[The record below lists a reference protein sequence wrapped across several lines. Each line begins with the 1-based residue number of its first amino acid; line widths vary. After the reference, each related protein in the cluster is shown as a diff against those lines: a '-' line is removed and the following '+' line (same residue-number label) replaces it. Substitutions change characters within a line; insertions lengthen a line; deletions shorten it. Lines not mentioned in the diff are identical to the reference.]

1 MTDINDIHPGDIV
14 IVSRQQQVARMDVL
28 TYGGGLLTTAE
39 GRTYC
44 IEGDPEGKYKWSVE
58 KVTPARI
65 SVRNKDLKK
74 GDKVRLTQGNKVK
87 IGTVASLGLAAV
99 TLVDDIGYY
108 WNSAESHHDFVNKN
122 NMWDIELIKE
132 ETMGTEIK
140 EEKITRY
147 EDLKPGDV
155 LRITREVTVTSAGGW
170 DGIRTKDGRQYRIA
184 AADRSLPGFEVVRLT
199 KVNPHP
205 ANWPPQN
212 GDVWEKSGNIFHVH
226 MSGYSGTLR
235 AYSEGGTEFTVSV
248 LDCQDFKLVYRKGND
263 LR

>member
-1 MTDINDIHPGDIV
+1 
-14 IVSRQQQVARMDVL
+14 
-28 TYGGGLLTTAE
+28 
-39 GRTYC
+39 
-44 IEGDPEGKYKWSVE
+44 
-58 KVTPARI
+58 
-65 SVRNKDLKK
+65 
-74 GDKVRLTQGNKVK
+74 
-87 IGTVASLGLAAV
+87 
-99 TLVDDIGYY
+99 VDGIGYY

-132 ETMGTEIK
+132 ETMGTEIR

-205 ANWPPQN
+205 ANWPPQKS
-212 GDVWEKSGNIFHVH
+212 DVWTKGGTTYHIHNN
-226 MSGYSGTLR
+226 GYISATR
-235 AYSEGGTEFTVSV
+235 AYSEDGIEFMTSI
-248 LDCQDFKLVYRKGND
+248 LDSPDSKLVYRKGNA